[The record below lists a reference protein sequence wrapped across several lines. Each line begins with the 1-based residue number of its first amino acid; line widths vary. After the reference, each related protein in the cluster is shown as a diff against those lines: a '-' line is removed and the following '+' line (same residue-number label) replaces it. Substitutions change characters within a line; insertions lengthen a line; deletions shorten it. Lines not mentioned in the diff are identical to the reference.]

1 MNTDKAGFRY
11 AADERAA
18 IFTCAPREH
27 NEGDWRYLE
36 TIAAAYQNRSFETML
51 HKGSA
56 IRIEKTARRLEL
68 QLRAVPPLKAWP
80 RELSVRL
87 KVLSEIQ
94 AWAKPQQLPKSQRK
108 RSNRAR
114 PDAVDGYLA
123 QLVQF
128 YIKLG
133 GRAGKAPS
141 SRCARFVVATA
152 SSVLGKTYFEMA
164 PTAIS
169 HLIRSRVWL
178 LAQDFGS
185 SRPEVGAPTLTI
197 NEQGLRLAAAF
208 AATRKLESSGR
219 GPTFLDNAQSLIVE
233 APDAEATPQ
242 GLHIQNA
249 QI

>member
-18 IFTCAPREH
+18 IFTWAPREL
-27 NEGDWRYLE
+27 NEGYWRYLE

-197 NEQGLRLAAAF
+197 NE
-208 AATRKLESSGR
+208 
-219 GPTFLDNAQSLIVE
+219 
-233 APDAEATPQ
+233 
-242 GLHIQNA
+242 
-249 QI
+249 